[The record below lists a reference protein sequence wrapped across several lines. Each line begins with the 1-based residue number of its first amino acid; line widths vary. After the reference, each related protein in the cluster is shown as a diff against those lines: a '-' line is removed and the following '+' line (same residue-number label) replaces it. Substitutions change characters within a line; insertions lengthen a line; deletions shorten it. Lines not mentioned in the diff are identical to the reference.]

1 MAGKDSMEKGDG
13 ARCRLARGDFFD
25 DREVQ

>member
-1 MAGKDSMEKGDG
+1 MEKGDG

-25 DREVQ
+25 DPEVLVV